1 VSSDW
6 LPFVRTVGADEAEA
20 MLGDWRWLVPL
31 DLTPLFITMLG
42 DWIFGA
48 PDGSIWALS
57 LLEGDLRRLAASGTE
72 YNRLK
77 QDADW
82 LDAELQ
88 FGWYE
93 IALHNGLVPDGEQ
106 CVGWKIHPALGAAID
121 KSNLELYSMRAY
133 QSIVGQLMRHV
144 AGRP

>member
-1 VSSDW
+1 
-6 LPFVRTVGADEAEA
+6 
-20 MLGDWRWLVPL
+20 MLEEWRWRVPR
-31 DLTPLFITMLG
+31 DLTPLFLTMLG

-57 LLEGDLRRLAASGTE
+57 LLEGDLRRLAASGVE

-77 QDADW
+77 NDRGW

-93 IALHNGLVPDGEQ
+93 IALNNGLVPNAEQ
-106 CVGWKIHPALGAAID
+106 CVGWTVAPILGGPLER
-121 KSNLELYSMRAY
+121 SNLKLYSMRVY
-133 QSIVGQLMRHV
+133 QLITAQLMRQV
-144 AGRP
+144 VSRA